1 MRVLFI
7 EKQIDYEP
15 QGIMQLSACLKQAG
29 HETFLA
35 IAAQEDPVQLA
46 KEIEPD
52 IVAYSVMTGS
62 HQWYFDINRRVKA
75 ALKDKAPFSIFGG
88 PHPTFF
94 PEMIT
99 EPGVDGLCVGE
110 GDEAIVDLA
119 NSLANGGLKPDIPNW
134 WFKIEDEIVRNPVR
148 PLIQNLGDLPMPDR
162 HLVYDKHEYSRIT
175 PIKHFMGSR
184 GCPYNCTYCF
194 NHAYY
199 QIYSRE
205 RRGNQRPV
213 DKIIEEVNWVRREW
227 GVQQVVFIDDLFII
241 YDDWLEE
248 FAEKWPKQVG
258 LPFFCNVRA
267 NLIVKGPHKVELLKK
282 AGCSTVSMG
291 VEAANDRIRVQLLKR
306 RMTQEDMIKA
316 GRMIRDAG
324 IHITSTNILGLPS
337 STLEDDLAT
346 MRLNAAA
353 RISYAHAFLFQPYPG
368 TELGKFAQDGG
379 YMVGSFDDISEIAWE
394 RSILI
399 FENEDEKPQ
408 VEHLQRWFAI
418 GVEFPWLEPV
428 IRWLIKAPHNKV
440 IDTLY
445 WWIYKLFK
453 GWMLKRRVHPAR
465 MGVKDLF
472 TAAKQ
477 LMAIRS

>member
-15 QGIMQLSACLKQAG
+15 QGIMQLSACLKEAG

-35 IAAQEDPVQLA
+35 IAAQEDPLQVAQ
-46 KEIEPD
+46 EVEPD

-62 HQWYFDINRRVKA
+62 HQYYFDLNRRVKA
-75 ALKDKAPFSIFGG
+75 VFKDKAPFAIFGG

-94 PEMIT
+94 PEMIS
-99 EPGVDGLCVGE
+99 EPGVDALCVGE

-119 NSLANGGLKPDIPNW
+119 NSLANGGVKPDLPNW
-134 WFKIEDEIVRNPVR
+134 WFKLEDEVVRNPVR
-148 PLIQNLGDLPMPDR
+148 PLIKDLGQLPMPDR
-162 HLVYDKHEYSRIT
+162 KLVYDKHTYSRIT
-175 PIKHFMGSR
+175 PIKHFLGSR

-205 RRGNQRPV
+205 RRGHQRPV
-213 DKIIEEVNWVRREW
+213 DKIIDEVQWVRSRWPLE
-227 GVQQVVFIDDLFII
+227 QVVFIDDLFII

-248 FAEKWPKQVG
+248 FAEKWPREVG

-291 VEAANDRIRVQLLKR
+291 IEAANDRIRVQLLKR
-306 RMTQEDMIKA
+306 RMTREDMIKA
-316 GRMIRDAG
+316 GRMIREAG

-337 STLEDDLAT
+337 ATLADDLDT
-346 MRLNAAA
+346 MRLNAQA

-368 TELGKFAQDGG
+368 TELGRFAQEEN
-379 YMVGSFDDISEIAWE
+379 YLVGSFDDISEIAWE
-394 RSILI
+394 RSILV
-399 FENEDEKPQ
+399 FENEKEKRQ
-408 VEHLQRWFAI
+408 IEHLQRLFAF
-418 GVEFPWLEPV
+418 GVEWPWLEPV
-428 IRWLIKAPHNKV
+428 IRLLIRAPHNRV
-440 IDTLY
+440 VDTLY
-445 WWIYKLFK
+445 WWAHKLFK
-453 GWMLKRRVHPAR
+453 GWMLKRRIHPAR
-465 MGVKDLF
+465 MSLKDLWV
-472 TAAKQ
+472 AARQ
-477 LMAIRS
+477 LMSIRS

>member
-1 MRVLFI
+1 MRVLFV

-29 HETFLA
+29 HEVFLA
-35 IAAQEDPVQLA
+35 IASQEDPITLA
-46 KEIEPD
+46 QDVEPD
-52 IVAYSVMTGS
+52 ILGYSVMTGS
-62 HQWYFDINRRVKA
+62 HQYYFNLNRTIRQ
-75 ALKDKAPFSIFGG
+75 ALGDKKPFSIFGG

-94 PEMIT
+94 PEMIS

-119 NSLANGGLKPDIPNW
+119 NSLGNGKLNPSLPNW
-134 WFKIEDEIVRNPVR
+134 WLKIEDEIVRNPVR
-148 PLIQNLGDLPMPDR
+148 PLLTDLGDLPLPDR
-162 HLVYDKHEYSRIT
+162 QLVYDKHAYSRIT

-199 QIYSRE
+199 EIYSRE

-213 DKIIEEVNWVRREW
+213 DKIIEEVTWVRSRW
-227 GVQQVVFIDDLFII
+227 PLQQVVFIDDLFII

-248 FAEKWPKQVG
+248 FAEKWPQQVG

-267 NLIVKGPHKVELLKK
+267 NLIVKGPRKVELLRK

-306 RMTQEDMIKA
+306 RMTRDDMIQA

-324 IHITSTNILGLPS
+324 MHITSTNILGLPS
-337 STLEDDLAT
+337 GVLEDDIET

-353 RISYAHAFLFQPYPG
+353 HISYAHAYLFQPYPG
-368 TELGKFAQDGG
+368 TELGKFAQDEH
-379 YMVGSFDDISEIAWE
+379 YMVGTFDDISEIAWE
-394 RSILI
+394 RSIMA
-399 FENEDEKPQ
+399 FADPDERRQ
-408 VEHLQRWFAI
+408 IEHLQRLFAF
-418 GVEFPWLEPV
+418 GVEWPQLEPL
-428 IRWLIKAPHNKV
+428 IRRLIKAPHNKA
-440 IDTLY
+440 IDALY
-445 WWIYKLFK
+445 WWAHKLFK
-453 GWMLKRRVHPAR
+453 GWMLKRRIHPAR
-465 MGVKDLF
+465 MSAGELF
-472 TAAKQ
+472 RAARQ
-477 LMAIRS
+477 LMSIRS